1 MYLIAITPARPDVDI
16 TAVAAQAAKSL
27 DVPGAVAIGM
37 DAGMFDKWMEAAA
50 VDWPRRKSLIAA
62 VELMASA
69 GIGAKEVTESAM
81 QKMVTA
87 VMKDKQAT
95 EKRLKES
102 AEVIGL
108 QNRQMEYLDR
118 YTLHVHDNQGK
129 VYTIRAGELEEFFRK
144 HFMVNMEPTN
154 QEAAQ

>member
-1 MYLIAITPARPDVDI
+1 MFLIAITPARPDTDI
-16 TAVAAQAAKSL
+16 TEAVRQAVDGL
-27 DVPGAVAIGM
+27 DVPGSVVLGLDSDAV
-37 DAGMFDKWMEAAA
+37 DKWLECAS
-50 VDWPRRKSLIAA
+50 VHSSCRQSLIAA
-62 VELMASA
+62 IELMAAASVA
-69 GIGAKEVTESAM
+69 AKKSTETAM
-81 QKMVTA
+81 QKLVTA

-95 EKRLKES
+95 EKRLKDS